1 MLAFTRYLI
10 CMTFTHCLI
19 CIHIESATEE
29 VVYEVIAEPQEQT
42 EPAPQ
47 AFRDDPAQGPVDTSS
62 EQQPAGKPGA
72 HPFISNY
79 DTYIFL
85 LLVH

>member
-1 MLAFTRYLI
+1 MLVFTRCLI
-10 CMTFTHCLI
+10 CITFIHYFI

-47 AFRDDPAQGPVDTSS
+47 AFRDDPAQSPVDTSS
-62 EQQPAGKPGA
+62 EQQPAGKPRCM
-72 HPFISNY
+72 S
-79 DTYIFL
+79 
-85 LLVH
+85 

>member
-1 MLAFTRYLI
+1 MLAFP
-10 CMTFTHCLI
+10 HCLI

-62 EQQPAGKPGA
+62 EQQPAGKPRCM
-72 HPFISNY
+72 S
-79 DTYIFL
+79 
-85 LLVH
+85 

>member
-1 MLAFTRYLI
+1 MLAFT
-10 CMTFTHCLI
+10 HCFI

-29 VVYEVIAEPQEQT
+29 VVYEVIVEPQEQT

-62 EQQPAGKPGA
+62 EQQSAGKPRCTS
-72 HPFISNY
+72 FY
-79 DTYIFL
+79 FKL
-85 LLVH
+85 

>member
-1 MLAFTRYLI
+1 MLA
-10 CMTFTHCLI
+10 FTHCLI

-47 AFRDDPAQGPVDTSS
+47 AFRDDPAQGPVVTSS
-62 EQQPAGKPGA
+62 EQQPAGKPRA
-72 HPFISNY
+72 CPRI
-79 DTYIFL
+79 L
-85 LLVH
+85 KL

>member
-1 MLAFTRYLI
+1 MLAFTHYLI
-10 CMTFTHCLI
+10 CI
-19 CIHIESATEE
+19 DIESATEE

-62 EQQPAGKPGA
+62 EQQPAGKPRCTSFYFELS
-72 HPFISNY
+72 H
-79 DTYIFL
+79 L
-85 LLVH
+85 